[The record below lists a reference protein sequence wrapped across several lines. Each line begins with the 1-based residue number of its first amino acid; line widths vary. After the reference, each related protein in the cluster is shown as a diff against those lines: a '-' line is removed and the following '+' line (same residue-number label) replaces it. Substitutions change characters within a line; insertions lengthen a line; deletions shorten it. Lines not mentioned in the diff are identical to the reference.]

1 MTRVQPHGA
10 TSRAGGE
17 VYAYRDGDDLPAP
30 HLTTLQRL
38 YDTAL
43 ERSATGGD
51 RSFQRY
57 LAVLIQAP

>member
-1 MTRVQPHGA
+1 MTRALPHGA
-10 TSRAGGE
+10 TSRATGE
-17 VYAYRDGDDLPAP
+17 VGAYRDGDD
-30 HLTTLQRL
+30 LTTLQRL

-43 ERSATGGD
+43 ERSATAED